1 MKKSARNR
9 IIIWSIVSVLL
20 IGLLVGGII
29 GIRNIGSL
37 NFKIFS
43 FNTAADDLDNMSTGS
58 ASLDKE
64 DVKSIEINWLSGEI
78 EIRKGT
84 SDKVEISESK
94 SYENDSDNAMR
105 WGIDDGELKIYESKK
120 AYQFFQFF
128 SFGSQ
133 SKSKKLTLT
142 LPEDYT
148 LEEININ
155 SASADVTAE
164 ALKADFLDVEEASG
178 NICIDGF
185 SGTKADI
192 NNVSGKLELYQVISD
207 EIEVETVSGECSV
220 SGKIDIIEAKTVS
233 GSLDINT
240 ADGSKKIEANT
251 VSGKVNIGTNCGESG
266 FTANYSSVS
275 GGFSCDLSGMNKDG
289 KFIYGSGEADYNI
302 STVSG
307 DIEIS
312 AVENTLT
319 QWLLDI
325 THEDKN

>member
-1 MKKSARNR
+1 MRKSARNR
-9 IIIWSIVSVLL
+9 IIVWSIVSVLL

-29 GIRNIGSL
+29 GIQNFGSL
-37 NFKIFS
+37 NLKIFS
-43 FNTAADDLDNMSTGS
+43 FNTAADDLDKMSTGS

-64 DVKSIEINWLSGEI
+64 DIKSIEINWLSGEI
-78 EIRKGT
+78 EIKKGT

-94 SYENDSDNAMR
+94 SYENDSNNAMR

-120 AYQFFQFF
+120 AFQFFQLF
-128 SFGSQ
+128 SSGLQ
-133 SKSKKLTLT
+133 SKKLTIT

-148 LEEININ
+148 LEELNIN

-164 ALKADFLDVEEASG
+164 MLKADFLDVEAASG
-178 NICIDGF
+178 KICIDGF
-185 SGTKADI
+185 SGARADI
-192 NNVSGKLELYQVISD
+192 NNVSGKLELYQAISD
-207 EIEVETVSGECSV
+207 EIEVETVSGECSI
-220 SGKIDIIEAKTVS
+220 SGKIDIIDATTVS
-233 GSLDINT
+233 GNLNIST
-240 ADGSKKIEANT
+240 ADGSKKIDANT
-251 VSGKVNIGTNCGESG
+251 VSGKVNIGTNCGKSG

-275 GGFSCDLSGMNKDG
+275 GNFNCDLSGVNKDG
-289 KFIYGSGEADYNI
+289 KFICGNGDADYNI

-312 AVENTLT
+312 AVENTLV